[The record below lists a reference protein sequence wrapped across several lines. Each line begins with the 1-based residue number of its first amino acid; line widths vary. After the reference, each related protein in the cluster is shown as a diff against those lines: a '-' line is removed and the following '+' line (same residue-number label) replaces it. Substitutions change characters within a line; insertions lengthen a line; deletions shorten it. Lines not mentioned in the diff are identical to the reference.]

1 MIRIPL
7 SLLVVLVTVLPAG
20 TAVAAGPGGFAAP
33 VEVKQAEERSLA
45 PVVWVAGEVISRHN
59 ARISAET
66 SGTLTWVAEVGE
78 RVRKQGVVARID
90 AEFLKLQLE
99 EARAKVKQVASQ
111 RGFLEKEVRRLQR
124 LAKSNNTAQTLLDQT
139 EADLS
144 AAQADHASAQAR
156 VRQIEDRIR
165 RSEVRAPF
173 PGIIVERFMQPGE
186 WVDSG
191 DQVVQLLDTGV
202 LEVRA
207 MAPLS
212 TLPFLRR
219 GLEVRI
225 QARGEQAGG
234 RIRSF
239 VAAGHTASHLV
250 DVRIDLLSAEWP
262 VGKTL
267 RVALPA
273 AAPRKVVVVPRDALV
288 LRRGGAAV
296 FRVGED
302 GAAQRVMVKTGAAE
316 GDVIEV
322 QGDIAAGDTV
332 VVRGNERL
340 RPGQKVRIKRADE
353 PAPTAQ
359 ASKWWPG

>member
-1 MIRIPL
+1 MIRISL
-7 SLLVVLVTVLPAG
+7 SLFACFCLLSLAG
-20 TAVAAGPGGFAAP
+20 NVAAAGPGGFAVP

-45 PVVWVAGEVISRHN
+45 PVIWVAGDVISRNN

-66 SGTLTWVAEVGE
+66 SGTLIRVAEVGDKIA
-78 RVRKQGVVARID
+78 RHGIVARID
-90 AEFLKLQLE
+90 NDFLKLQLE
-99 EARAKVKQVASQ
+99 EARAGVVQVESK
-111 RGFLEKEVRRLQR
+111 RGFLEKEVKRLRR

-144 AAQADHASAQAR
+144 AAQADYVSTLAR
-156 VRQIEDRIR
+156 VKQIEDRIR

-173 PGIIVERFMQPGE
+173 PGIIVQRFMQPGE

-191 DQVVQLLDTGV
+191 DQVVQLLDTGA
-202 LEVRA
+202 LEVHV

-212 TLPFLRR
+212 TMPFLRR
-219 GLEVRI
+219 GLEVQLQAGDE
-225 QARGEQAGG
+225 QARG

-250 DVRIDLLSAEWP
+250 DVRIDLLSGDWP

-288 LRRGGAAV
+288 LRRNGTAV
-296 FRVGED
+296 FRVGEEST
-302 GAAQRVMVKTGAAE
+302 AQRIRVKAGAAE

-322 QGDIAAGDTV
+322 RGDIAVGDKV
-332 VVRGNERL
+332 IVRGNERL
-340 RPGQKVRIKRADE
+340 RPGQKVRIKQEGE
-353 PAPTAQ
+353 PAPQ
-359 ASKWWPG
+359 ARAKKWW